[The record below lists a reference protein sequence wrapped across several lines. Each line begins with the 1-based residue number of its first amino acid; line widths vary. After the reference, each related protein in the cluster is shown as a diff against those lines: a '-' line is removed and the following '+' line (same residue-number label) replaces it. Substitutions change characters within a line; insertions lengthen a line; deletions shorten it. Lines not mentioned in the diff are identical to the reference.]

1 VVVVTVSGA
10 AVGDKAIAMLER
22 DTTQGR
28 TMLPAQLLVEHTGS
42 RLGLVVEEVR
52 TVDVGMRFEP
62 GRVNAV
68 APEERETVE
77 AGIAA
82 VELWK

>member
-1 VVVVTVSGA
+1 VVA
-10 AVGDKAIAMLER
+10 KLEQ
-22 DTTQGR
+22 DTTQGKA
-28 TMLPAQLLVEHTGS
+28 TLPAQLLVEHIEWC
-42 RLGLVVEEVR
+42 LGLAVEVVRIVG
-52 TVDVGMRFEP
+52 VGMRFEP

-77 AGIAA
+77 VGIAA